1 MTRIM
6 IADDHTI
13 MRNGLKQLI
22 EFDSRLQVVAEAE
35 NGGQVLERLRSTEVD
50 LVLLDMS
57 MPGISGEDL
66 IARIHGH
73 YTRLPILVL
82 SMHNEAQI
90 AQRAPACGRQRLP
103 DQDHDAETLL
113 AAINKVANGG
123 RYLDPRIAEQLAFAN
138 AEERNSGL
146 HSLSDR
152 EFQILRLLA
161 DGLGVN
167 QIAEHLSISNK
178 TVSTHKTRL
187 MEDGLQLQCRHHPLR
202 PDGAAVEVGKF
213 LQETG
218 IALCHHRNQTM
229 PG

>member
-22 EFDSRLQVVAEAE
+22 EFDSRLQVIAEAE
-35 NGGQVLERLRSTEVD
+35 NGGQVLEQLRQIDVD
-50 LVLLDMS
+50 LLLLDMS

-66 IARIHGH
+66 ISRLHGH
-73 YTRLPILVL
+73 YPKLPILVL

-90 AQRAPACGRQRLP
+90 AQRALRAGANGYLTK
-103 DQDHDAETLL
+103 DHNAETLL

-138 AEERNSGL
+138 AEPRDSGL
-146 HSLSDR
+146 DSLSDR

-167 QIAEHLSISNK
+167 QIAERLAISNK

-187 MEDGLQLQCRHHPLR
+187 MEKMGFNCNADIIRY
-202 PDGAAVEVGKF
+202 
-213 LQETG
+213 
-218 IALCHHRNQTM
+218 ALTERM
-229 PG
+229 SR

>member
-22 EFDSRLQVVAEAE
+22 EFDSRLQVIAEAE
-35 NGGQVLERLRSTEVD
+35 NGGQVLEQLRQIDVD
-50 LVLLDMS
+50 LLLLDMS

-66 IARIHGH
+66 ISRLHGH
-73 YTRLPILVL
+73 YPKLPILVL

-90 AQRAPACGRQRLP
+90 AQRALRAGANGYLTK
-103 DQDHDAETLL
+103 DHNAETLL

-138 AEERNSGL
+138 AEPRDSGL
-146 HSLSDR
+146 DSLSDR

-167 QIAEHLSISNK
+167 QIAERLAISNK

-187 MEDGLQLQCRHHPLR
+187 MEKMGFSCNADIIRY
-202 PDGAAVEVGKF
+202 
-213 LQETG
+213 
-218 IALCHHRNQTM
+218 ALTERM
-229 PG
+229 SR

>member
-22 EFDSRLQVVAEAE
+22 EFDSGLQVVAEAE
-35 NGGQVLERLRSTEVD
+35 NGGQVLENLRHIEVD

-66 IARIHGH
+66 IARIRGH
-73 YTRLPILVL
+73 YEKLPILVL

-90 AQRAPACGRQRLP
+90 AQRALRAGASGYLTK
-103 DQDHDAETLL
+103 DHNAETLL
-113 AAINKVANGG
+113 AVINKVAKGG

-138 AEERNSGL
+138 AEQRDSGL
-146 HSLSDR
+146 DSLSDR
-152 EFQILRLLA
+152 EFQVLRLLA
-161 DGLGVN
+161 DGLSVN
-167 QIAEHLSISNK
+167 QIAERLAISNK

-187 MEDGLQLQCRHHPLR
+187 MEKMGFNSNADIIRFVLTEQLSR
-202 PDGAAVEVGKF
+202 
-213 LQETG
+213 
-218 IALCHHRNQTM
+218 
-229 PG
+229 

>member
-22 EFDSRLQVVAEAE
+22 EFDNRLQVVAEAE
-35 NGGQVLERLRSTEVD
+35 NGGQVLESLRNVEVD

-73 YTRLPILVL
+73 YAKLPILVL
-82 SMHNEAQI
+82 SMHNEPQI
-90 AQRAPACGRQRLP
+90 AQRALRAGASGYLTK
-103 DQDHDAETLL
+103 DHNAETLL
-113 AAINKVANGG
+113 AAINKVAGGG

-138 AEERNSGL
+138 SEPRDSGL
-146 HSLSDR
+146 DSLSDR

-167 QIAEHLSISNK
+167 QIAERLAISNK

-187 MEDGLQLQCRHHPLR
+187 MEKMGFSCNADIIRFAMTERLS
-202 PDGAAVEVGKF
+202 K
-213 LQETG
+213 
-218 IALCHHRNQTM
+218 
-229 PG
+229 